1 MSGCSQ
7 RLHVTGGEVEDADVC
22 MRACSKV
29 NCVSALLVVEV
40 PRRATRYNFIVRITA
55 LCG

>member
-1 MSGCSQ
+1 M
-7 RLHVTGGEVEDADVC
+7 HVTGGEVEDADVC
-22 MRACSKV
+22 MRAYSKV